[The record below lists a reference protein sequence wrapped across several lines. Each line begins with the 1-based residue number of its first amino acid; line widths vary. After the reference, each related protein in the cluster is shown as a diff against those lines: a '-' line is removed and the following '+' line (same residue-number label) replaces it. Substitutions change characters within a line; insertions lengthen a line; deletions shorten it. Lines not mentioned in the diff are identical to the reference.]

1 MPRILA
7 CLLVS
12 LAVTAA
18 AAQPAHSAACQAE
31 VDGIVKST
39 TTDLLT
45 SVIKERPELAE
56 LSEEELVLQSGKTL
70 LSAPSGDM
78 KAYGWMMLLWYGGE
92 DGRNMVAES
101 GPTLETE
108 EARAHLYYVMGLWQL
123 RADDPET
130 AAKGR
135 DLLSQVRD
143 TGKVTFAPDEMW
155 TLFLE
160 ECELPG

>member
-1 MPRILA
+1 MKRLFFSFVVLGLAWAYAMPA
-7 CLLVS
+7 NAES
-12 LAVTAA
+12 
-18 AAQPAHSAACQAE
+18 CQAE
-31 VDGIVKST
+31 VDAIVKST
-39 TTDLLT
+39 TTDLLRQA
-45 SVIKERPELAE
+45 IADKPELAE
-56 LSEEELVLQSGKTL
+56 LEEKELVLRSGQTL
-70 LSAPSGDM
+70 LTAPRGDI
-78 KAYGWMMLLWYGGE
+78 KAYGWMMLLWYGGPE
-92 DGRNMVAES
+92 GRNIVVES

-108 EARAHLYYVMGLWQL
+108 EARAHLYYVMALWQL

-160 ECELPG
+160 ECSLPE